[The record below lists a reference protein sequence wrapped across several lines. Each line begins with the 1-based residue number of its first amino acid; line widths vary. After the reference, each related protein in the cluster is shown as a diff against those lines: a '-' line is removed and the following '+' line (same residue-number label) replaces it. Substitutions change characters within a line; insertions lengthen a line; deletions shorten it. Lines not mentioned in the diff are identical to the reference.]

1 MIRIGVFVCHCGINI
16 ARTVDVKR
24 VAEEIKATPGVEFA
38 TDYKFMCSDPGQ
50 SLIKEAIEEHQLN
63 GVIVAACSPRMHEPT
78 FRKAAQEAGLNPYL
92 CEMANIREH
101 CSWVHEDKEEATK
114 KALYL
119 IRSLV
124 EKVKGDQALMDIK
137 VPVTKKA
144 LVIGAGIAGI
154 QAALDIADGGI
165 EVILVE
171 REPSI
176 GGKMAQLSETFPTLD
191 CSQCCLTPKTVQVG
205 QNEDITLHTYAEI
218 EDISGYVGNFEVKIR
233 KKAKSV
239 KSDLCT
245 GCGECWNRCPAKRIP
260 SEFNMGLGQRTAIY
274 NLFPQAVPNV
284 PVIDRENCRYFQK
297 GKCKVCEKVCP
308 RDAIDYTQEDEII
321 TEKVGAI
328 IVATGYD
335 LYSIDK
341 KEDSDPYKGYGEY
354 GYGKYEDVITGLQF
368 ERLCSAI
375 GPTGGEIRR
384 PSDGKVPQEIVFIQC
399 VGSRHNSK
407 GIQYCSKI
415 CCMYTAKHTIL
426 YKHRVP
432 EGQAYVFYMDI
443 RSGGKNYDEFVRR
456 AIEEEGAMYLRGRVS
471 RMFKKGDKMVV
482 KGADTLSGS
491 QVKIEADMV
500 VLATAIQSSHGSTE
514 VARQLGISYNE
525 HGFFTEA
532 HIKLRPVETNTAGV
546 FLAGACQGPKD
557 IPDAIAQGSAAA
569 SKVLGLLSA
578 NEISQEA
585 IVAEVDEEICSGCG
599 LCVSVCPY
607 EARELDERRGVSK
620 ITEVL
625 CQGCGACATACPNG
639 ATQLRNF
646 DKRQIMSMV
655 DAIL

>member
-24 VAEEIKATPGVEFA
+24 VAEEIKAVPGVEFS

-50 SLIKEAIEEHQLN
+50 SLIKDAIKEHQLN
-63 GVIVAACSPRMHEPT
+63 RIIVAACSPRMHEST
-78 FRKAAQEAGLNPYL
+78 FRKAVQEAGLNPYL

-101 CSWVHEDKEEATK
+101 CSWVHEDKDEATK
-114 KALYL
+114 KAFHL
-119 IRSLV
+119 IDSLL
-124 EKVKGDQALMDIK
+124 EKVSKNQALADIK
-137 VPVTKKA
+137 VSVTKKVV
-144 LVIGAGIAGI
+144 VIGAGIAGI

-191 CSQCCLTPKTVQVG
+191 CSQCCLTPKTVQVS
-205 QNEDITLHTYAEI
+205 QSEKITLYTYAEI

-239 KSDLCT
+239 KADLCN
-245 GCGECWNRCPAKRIP
+245 GCGECWNRCPAKRIS
-260 SEFNMGLGQRTAIY
+260 SEFNVGLGQRTAIY

-284 PVIDRENCRYFQK
+284 PVIDRQNCRYFQK

-308 RDAIDYTQEDEII
+308 RDAIDYTQKDETI

-341 KEDSDPYKGYGEY
+341 KENSDPYKGYGEY
-354 GYGKYEDVITGLQF
+354 GYGKYEDVISGLQF

-375 GPTGGEIRR
+375 GPTGGEVRR
-384 PSDGKVPQEIVFIQC
+384 PSDGKVPREVVFIQC

-471 RMFKKGDKMVV
+471 RIFKKGDKMVV

-514 VARQLGISYNE
+514 VARKLGISYNE

-578 NEISQEA
+578 NEISQEP

-599 LCVSVCPY
+599 LCVAVCPY
-607 EARELDERRGVSK
+607 EARELDELKGISRVA
-620 ITEVL
+620 EVL
-625 CQGCGACATACPNG
+625 CQGCGACAVTCPNG
-639 ATQLRNF
+639 ATQLRNSAK
-646 DKRQIMSMV
+646 DQIMSMI
-655 DAIL
+655 DALV

>member
-1 MIRIGVFVCHCGINI
+1 MIRMGVFVCHCGINI

-24 VAEEIKATPGVEFA
+24 VAEEIKAVPGVEFS

-50 SLIKEAIEEHQLN
+50 SLIKDAIKEHQLN
-63 GVIVAACSPRMHEPT
+63 RVIVAACSPRMHEST
-78 FRKAAQEAGLNPYL
+78 FRKATQEAGLNPYL

-101 CSWVHEDKEEATK
+101 CSWVHEDKDEATK
-114 KALYL
+114 KALHL
-119 IRSLV
+119 IHSLL
-124 EKVKGDQALMDIK
+124 EKVSKNQALIDIK
-137 VPVTKKA
+137 VSVTKKV

-165 EVILVE
+165 GVILVE

-191 CSQCCLTPKTVQVG
+191 CSQCCLTPKTVQVS
-205 QNEDITLHTYAEI
+205 QSENITLYTYAEI

-239 KSDLCT
+239 KADLCT
-245 GCGECWNRCPAKRIP
+245 GCGECWNRCPAKRIS
-260 SEFNMGLGQRTAIY
+260 SEFNVGLGQRTAIY
-274 NLFPQAVPNV
+274 NLFPQAVPNI
-284 PVIDRENCRYFQK
+284 PVIDRKNCRYFQK

-308 RDAIDYTQEDEII
+308 RDAIDYTQKDEII

-328 IVATGYD
+328 IAATGYD

-341 KEDSDPYKGYGEY
+341 REDGDQYEGYGEY
-354 GYGKYEDVITGLQF
+354 GYGKYQDVITGLQF

-375 GPTGGEIRR
+375 GPTGGEVRR
-384 PSDGKVPQEIVFIQC
+384 PSDGKVPREVVFIQC

-407 GIQYCSKI
+407 GIEYCSKI

-456 AIEEEGAMYLRGRVS
+456 AIEEEGAVYLRGRVS
-471 RMFKKGDKMVV
+471 RLFKKGDKIVV

-514 VARQLGISYNE
+514 VARKLGISYNE

-578 NEISQEA
+578 NEISQEP

-599 LCVSVCPY
+599 LCVAVCPY
-607 EARELDERRGVSK
+607 EARELDELKGISRVA
-620 ITEVL
+620 EVL
-625 CQGCGACATACPNG
+625 CQGCGACAVSCPNG

-646 DKRQIMSMV
+646 RKDQIMSMI
-655 DAIL
+655 DALM

>member
-1 MIRIGVFVCHCGINI
+1 MIRMGVFVCHCGINI

-24 VAEEIKATPGVEFA
+24 VAEEVKTVPGVEFS

-50 SLIKEAIEEHQLN
+50 SLIKDAIKEHQLN
-63 GVIVAACSPRMHEPT
+63 RVIVAACSPRMHEST
-78 FRKAAQEAGLNPYL
+78 FRKATQEAGLNPHL

-101 CSWVHEDKEEATK
+101 CSWVHEDKDEATK
-114 KALYL
+114 KALHL
-119 IRSLV
+119 IDSLL
-124 EKVKGDQALMDIK
+124 EKVSKNQALIDIK
-137 VPVTKKA
+137 VSVTKKV

-191 CSQCCLTPKTVQVG
+191 CSQCCLTPKTVQVS
-205 QNEDITLHTYAEI
+205 QSENITLYTYAEI

-239 KSDLCT
+239 KADLCT
-245 GCGECWNRCPAKRIP
+245 GCGECWNRCPAKRIS
-260 SEFNMGLGQRTAIY
+260 SEFNVGLGQRTAIY

-284 PVIDRENCRYFQK
+284 PVIYRQNCRYFQK

-308 RDAIDYTQEDEII
+308 RDAIDYTQKDETI

-354 GYGKYEDVITGLQF
+354 GYGKYQDVISGLQF

-375 GPTGGEIRR
+375 GPTGGEVRR
-384 PSDGKVPQEIVFIQC
+384 PSDGKVPREVVFIQC

-456 AIEEEGAMYLRGRVS
+456 AIEEEGALYLRGRVS
-471 RMFKKGDKMVV
+471 RIFKKGDKIVV

-514 VARQLGISYNE
+514 VARKLGISYNE

-557 IPDAIAQGSAAA
+557 IPMPEPKSTDVKFTKYWAKGIRGTD
-569 SKVLGLLSA
+569 
-578 NEISQEA
+578 IDR
-585 IVAEVDEEICSGCG
+585 IVKRWR
-599 LCVSVCPY
+599 
-607 EARELDERRGVSK
+607 ARRKDL
-620 ITEVL
+620 
-625 CQGCGACATACPNG
+625 
-639 ATQLRNF
+639 
-646 DKRQIMSMV
+646 
-655 DAIL
+655 